1 MYQYCLDFFSKE
13 KNVFERGQ
21 FRQIMNLGIYESP
34 VELHTGEVVVL
45 SEEVWD
51 QIRMEFPEARSPQM
65 WVGGVIHYVPDNS
78 LPTVYIQV
86 KRP

>member
-1 MYQYCLDFFSKE
+1 
-13 KNVFERGQ
+13 
-21 FRQIMNLGIYESP
+21 MNLGIYESP